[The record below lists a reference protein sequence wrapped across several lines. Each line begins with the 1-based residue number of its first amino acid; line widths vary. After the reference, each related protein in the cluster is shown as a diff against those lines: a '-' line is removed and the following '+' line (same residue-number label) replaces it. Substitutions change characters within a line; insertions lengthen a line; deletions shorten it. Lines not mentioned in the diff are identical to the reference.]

1 MQDRPT
7 ILLPL
12 RVLEGESIPEGV
24 PELLANAHI
33 ALIGYH
39 VVPDQ
44 TATDQARSQFEDQAT
59 RRLDDFTTILELA
72 GATVESQL
80 VFTHDGQ
87 QTIDRMTDEH
97 DCLAVLIP
105 NSTRPIE
112 NVLVAVRGVVGI
124 DRFVRLVS
132 GLFAPAD
139 GQGISSRA
147 RSAMPRRRASPPE
160 VNITLYHIAEEN
172 ETDEDVEMLL
182 DGIATRLS
190 EGGVPSE
197 VIDIDISRGGKPQE
211 TIADAAD
218 DYDAIV
224 MGESDPSV
232 ATFLFGMTADQ
243 VAKQFLGPVFVIQH
257 GEPDEKETDDKE
269 GTEKETDTE

>member
-7 ILLPL
+7 ILVPT

-24 PELLANAHI
+24 PDLLSSACVV
-33 ALIGYH
+33 LLGYH

-44 TATDQARSQFEDQAT
+44 TATDQARAQFEDQAL
-59 RRLDDFTTILELA
+59 RRLDDLA
-72 GATVESQL
+72 SMFEHAAASVESTL

-87 QTIDRMTDEH
+87 DTIDRMSDEH

-105 NSTRPIE
+105 NATRPIE

-124 DRFVRLVS
+124 DRFVRVVS
-132 GLFAPAD
+132 GLLATTD
-139 GQGISSRA
+139 VG
-147 RSAMPRRRASPPE
+147 
-160 VNITLYHIAEEN
+160 VTLYHVTESG
-172 ETDEDVEMLL
+172 ETDADVETLL

-190 EGGVPSE
+190 EEGMSSDS
-197 VIDIDISRGGKPQE
+197 IDTEIARGSNPQE
-211 TIADAAD
+211 MIVDAASD
-218 DYDAIV
+218 HDALV

-232 ATFLFGMTADQ
+232 STLLFGMRADQ

-257 GEPDEKETDDKE
+257 APDDESGTD
-269 GTEKETDTE
+269 